1 RRYIDASEPE
11 NAARPRPATFLGT
24 KGSSNEAPTA
34 ISPQLRNVANC
45 SGVSLPSGGTPWAAM
60 PCRPSAAS
68 AGRPS
73 LPIPELRMNAPGTAR
88 RTAVL
93 SDMGAPRDSLLS
105 LSTIGDGSVDVDPR
119 DDTGPMVAEHAPSA
133 RHRPAPR

>member
-1 RRYIDASEPE
+1 
-11 NAARPRPATFLGT
+11 
-24 KGSSNEAPTA
+24 
-34 ISPQLRNVANC
+34 
-45 SGVSLPSGGTPWAAM
+45 M

-73 LPIPELRMNAPGTAR
+73 LPIPELRMNAPGAAR

-93 SDMGAPRDSLLS
+93 SDMGAPRDRLLS

-119 DDTGPMVAEHAPSA
+119 DDTGPMVAEHAPAA
-133 RHRPAPR
+133 RRQPAPRCARALSPVIGRRPALTRAGTPPRTG